1 MMTFKE
7 PRERS
12 GMSRKQFAEYFEI
25 PYRTIQNWENGVRTP
40 SEWVVELIAFRVE
53 NDKELAAQKQ
63 KMLDKANGIIKPA
76 HKPHKHNPL
85 ERQPQKDICD
95 FRLEENYG
103 IYCVGGKKGKVRF
116 SR

>member
-1 MMTFKE
+1 MKPIKPCTRNDLKKGQNYIE
-7 PRERS
+7 RNWRPRE
-12 GMSRKQFAEYFEI
+12 EI
-25 PYRTIQNWENGVRTP
+25 
-40 SEWVVELIAFRVE
+40 A
-53 NDKELAAQKQ
+53 KELAAQKQ

-95 FRLEENYG
+95 FRLEEKHG
-103 IYCVGGKKGKVRF
+103 IYFVGGKKGKVRF